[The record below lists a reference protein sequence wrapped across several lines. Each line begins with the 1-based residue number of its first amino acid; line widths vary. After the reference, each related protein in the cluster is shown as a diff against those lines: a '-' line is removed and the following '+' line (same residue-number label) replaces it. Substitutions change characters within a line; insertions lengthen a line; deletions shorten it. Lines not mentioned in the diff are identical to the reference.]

1 MGSAMHNG
9 KTTEH
14 NKKSL
19 IEEVKR
25 AETTRYAGL
34 SGPLKL
40 WFLILSTAG
49 LLLAILFIFNVS
61 YGGNVLLPA
70 QYYYL
75 LIAFYSSNIFLI
87 MPARKKD
94 DKLPWYDLVA
104 TFLTFCIAFY
114 FFLNAGEIT
123 NIGWRT
129 PPSSLQLVLGALLSI
144 MILETGRRIA
154 GNVYLFVCLFFAS
167 YPIFAHQ
174 MPGILFGTPL
184 TFADTVG
191 THMFTTEGML
201 GLPAKIMGD
210 IIIGFLLFAAV
221 LIASGAGNFFVS
233 FALSTFG
240 RFRGGP
246 AKVAC
251 LSSAMFGSVSGSAVS
266 NVVGTGS
273 ITIPTM
279 IKIGVPPPRA
289 AAIEACASTGGVL
302 MPPVMGAVAFVMAG
316 FLGITYREV
325 CIAAAIPAILY
336 YFGLLT
342 QIDAYAAG
350 RGLKGLSPDDVP
362 SFTKTMKNG
371 WPYMA
376 ILAFLAWG
384 LLYMEWE
391 MYTPWYACALM
402 LFLSFCNR
410 ETMMTPKKII
420 GTLATAGQ
428 IITTTMGAMMPV
440 SFIIAGLTVTGSAAS
455 FSSGIVSLGGGNVFV
470 ILVLG
475 AVASFIL
482 GMAGMFV
489 SAYIFLAVTLAPAVI
504 QVGQLNTI
512 AVHLF
517 ILYWAMLSCITPPVA
532 MAVFVAAAIGK
543 TEPMRVGFHAVR
555 LAVVTYFIPF
565 FFVYNPALVFQAKPL
580 ESLYLF
586 GLALLGV
593 ALISAGMEGY
603 LWIYGKLKLW
613 ARPLL
618 MAGGFLIVFPEK
630 YTTIGG
636 AVLIMFTLI
645 GLKIMGQRVSKKEG
659 AI

>member
-1 MGSAMHNG
+1 MHNEDAAG
-9 KTTEH
+9 DRKA
-14 NKKSL
+14 SL
-19 IEEVKR
+19 VDKIKR
-25 AETTRYAGL
+25 AEMTRYPGL
-34 SGPLKL
+34 PWPLKV
-40 WFLILSTAG
+40 WFLIVSTAG
-49 LLLAILFIFNVS
+49 LFLAVLFIFNIA
-61 YGGNVLLPA
+61 YEGKVLLPA

-94 DKLPWYDLVA
+94 ETLPWYDLIA
-104 TFLTFCIAFY
+104 TFLTFGIAFY
-114 FFLNAGEIT
+114 LFLNADEIT

-129 PPSSLQLVLGALLSI
+129 PPSSLQLVLGILLSI
-144 MILETGRRIA
+144 LILETGRRIA
-154 GNVYLFVCLFFAS
+154 GNIYLIVCLFFAS
-167 YPIFAHQ
+167 YPIFAHH
-174 MPGILFGTPL
+174 MPGILFGTSL
-184 TFADTVG
+184 TFTDTVG

-221 LIASGAGNFFVS
+221 LIASGAGEFFVK

-246 AKVAC
+246 AKVSC
-251 LSSAMFGSVSGSAVS
+251 LSSALFGTVSGSAVS
-266 NVVGTGS
+266 NVVADGA

-279 IKIGVPPPRA
+279 IGVGFPPPRA

-316 FLGITYREV
+316 FLSITYREV

-342 QIDAYAAG
+342 QIDAYSAG
-350 RGLKGLSPDDVP
+350 RGLKGLSPEDIP
-362 SFTKTMKNG
+362 SFKKTMKSG
-371 WPYMA
+371 WPYLA

-402 LFLSFCNR
+402 FVISFFSR
-410 ETMMTPKKII
+410 ESMMTPRKVI
-420 GTLATAGQ
+420 GALTTAGQ
-428 IITTTMGAMMPV
+428 ICSTTMGAMMPV

-455 FSSGIVSLGGGNVFV
+455 FTSGIVSLGGGNVFL

-475 AVASFIL
+475 AIASYIL

-504 QVGQLNTI
+504 QVGHLNTI

-532 MAVFVAAAIGK
+532 MAVFVAAAIGR
-543 TEPMRVGFHAVR
+543 TDPMRTGLHAVR

-565 FFVYNPALVFQAKPL
+565 FFVYNPALVFQDHPL
-580 ESLYLF
+580 KSLYVF
-586 GLALLGV
+586 AVALIGV
-593 ALISAGMEGY
+593 AFISAGMEGY
-603 LWIYGKLKLW
+603 LWLYGKLRLW
-613 ARPLL
+613 PRIPLIV
-618 MAGGFLIVFPEK
+618 GGFLIVFPET
-630 YTTIGG
+630 YTDIIG
-636 AVLIMFTLI
+636 AVLILGTI
-645 GLKIMGQRVSKKEG
+645 IVLKLTRKTEKGVVSE
-659 AI
+659 

>member
-1 MGSAMHNG
+1 MQNG
-9 KTTEH
+9 NTTEH
-14 NKKSL
+14 RRTSL
-19 IEEVKR
+19 VEEIKR
-25 AETTRYAGL
+25 AEVTRYPGL
-34 SGPLKL
+34 SKALKA
-40 WFLILSTAG
+40 WFLILSAAG
-49 LLLAILFIFNVS
+49 LLLAILFIFNIS
-61 YGGNVLLPA
+61 YEGKVFLPA

-94 DKLPWYDLVA
+94 DKVPWYDLIA
-104 TFLTFCIAFY
+104 TFLTFSIAFY
-114 FFLNAGEIT
+114 LFLNAWEIT

-129 PPSSLQLVLGALLSI
+129 PPSSFQLILGILLSVL
-144 MILETGRRIA
+144 ILETGRRIA
-154 GNVYLFVCLFFAS
+154 GNVYLVVCLFFAS

-184 TFADTVG
+184 TFTDTIG
-191 THMFTTEGML
+191 THMFTTEGIL

-221 LIASGAGNFFVS
+221 LIASGAGDFFVK

-246 AKVAC
+246 AKVSC
-251 LSSAMFGSVSGSAVS
+251 LSSALFGTISGSAVS
-266 NVVGTGS
+266 NVVADGA

-279 IKIGVPPPRA
+279 IGVGFPPPRA
-289 AAIEACASTGGVL
+289 AAIEACASTGGIL

-316 FLGITYREV
+316 FLSITYREV

-342 QIDAYAAG
+342 QIDAYSAG
-350 RGLKGLSPDDVP
+350 RGLKGLAPEDIP
-362 SFTKTMKNG
+362 SFTKTIKSG
-371 WPYMA
+371 WPYLA
-376 ILAFLAWG
+376 IIVFLAWG

-391 MYTPWYACALM
+391 MYTPWYASALM
-402 LFLSFCNR
+402 FVISFFSR
-410 ETMMTPKKII
+410 ETMMTPKKVI
-420 GTLATAGQ
+420 GALATAGQ
-428 IITTTMGAMMPV
+428 IVATTMGAMMPIA
-440 SFIIAGLTVTGSAAS
+440 FIIAGLTVTGSAAS
-455 FSSGIVSLGGGNVFV
+455 FTSGIVNLGGGNVFL
-470 ILVLG
+470 ILLLG
-475 AVASFIL
+475 AVACYIL
-482 GMAGMFV
+482 GMAGMLV

-504 QVGQLNTI
+504 QVGHLNTI

-532 MAVFVAAAIGK
+532 VAVFVAAAIGR
-543 TEPMRVGFHAVR
+543 TEPMRTGIHAVR

-565 FFVYNPALVFQAKPL
+565 FFVYNPALVLQANPL

-586 GLALLGV
+586 ALALIGIV
-593 ALISAGMEGY
+593 FISAGMENY
-603 LWIYGKLKLW
+603 LWMYGKLKLW

-618 MAGGFLIVFPEK
+618 VAGGFLIVFPET

-636 AVLIMFTLI
+636 IALIVFTMI
-645 GLKIMGQRVSKKEG
+645 VLKIIKKEKG
-659 AI
+659 EKESAD

>member
-1 MGSAMHNG
+1 MQSGDP
-9 KTTEH
+9 TEDH
-14 NKKSL
+14 KKPL
-19 IEEVKR
+19 VEEIKR
-25 AETTRYAGL
+25 AEMTRYPGL
-34 SGPLKL
+34 PRPLKV

-49 LLLAILFIFNVS
+49 LLLAIFFIFNIA
-61 YGGNVLLPA
+61 YKGEVLFPA

-75 LIAFYSSNIFLI
+75 LIAFYSSSIFLI
-87 MPARKKD
+87 IPARKKD
-94 DKLPWYDLVA
+94 DRVPWYDLIAAFV
-104 TFLTFCIAFY
+104 TFCIAFY
-114 FFLNAGEIT
+114 LFLNANEIT

-129 PPSSLQLVLGALLSI
+129 PPSSLQLVLGIILSI
-144 MILETGRRIA
+144 LILETGRRIA
-154 GNVYLFVCLFFAS
+154 GNIYFIVCLFFAS

-184 TFADTVG
+184 NFADTIG

-210 IIIGFLLFAAV
+210 IVIGFLLFAAM
-221 LIASGAGNFFVS
+221 LIASGAGDFFVR

-251 LSSAMFGSVSGSAVS
+251 LSSALFGSVSGSAVS

-279 IKIGVPPPRA
+279 IKTGFAPPRA

-316 FLGITYREV
+316 FLSITYREV

-336 YFGLLT
+336 YLGLLM
-342 QIDAYAAG
+342 QVDAYAAQ
-350 RGLKGLSPDDVP
+350 RRLKGLSPEDVP
-362 SFTKTMKNG
+362 SFIKTMKSG
-371 WPYMA
+371 WPYLA

-402 LFLSFCNR
+402 FFLSFCSK
-410 ETMMTPKKII
+410 ETMMTPKRVI
-420 GTLATAGQ
+420 GALTTAGQ

-455 FSSGIVSLGGGNVFV
+455 FTSGIVNLGGGNVFF
-470 ILVLG
+470 ILLLG
-475 AVASFIL
+475 AIASFIL

-504 QVGQLNTI
+504 QIGNLNTI

-532 MAVFVAAAIGK
+532 IAVFVAAAIGK
-543 TEPMRVGFHAVR
+543 TDPMKTGVHAVR
-555 LAVVTYFIPF
+555 LAIVTYFIPF
-565 FFVYNPALVFQAKPL
+565 FFVYNPALVFQAHPL
-580 ESLYLF
+580 KSLYAF
-586 GLALLGV
+586 VLAVLGIV
-593 ALISAGMEGY
+593 FISGGMEGY
-603 LWIYGKLKLW
+603 LWMFGKLKLW
-613 ARPLL
+613 ARFLL
-618 MAGGFLIVFPEK
+618 ITGGFLIVFPET
-630 YTTIGG
+630 YTDLIG
-636 AVLIMFTLI
+636 AILILSTLI
-645 GLKIMGQRVSKKEG
+645 VLKLTRKTVTVRGM
-659 AI
+659 